1 MGGCIT
7 LTAWVRLSLR
17 QKEEKPCVG
26 GCDGTHCLGRDIA
39 QAAEERSGL
48 LSSCPFV
55 FGFFSSSST
64 QWHERRHCALKG
76 FADCWADID
85 DSMSSGCDYYCG
97 GKRLSTKKR
106 EQISGEEAFNEDK
119 KLKLAE
125 ERKAS
130 YFVAQDSFLVASPH
144 PS

>member
-1 MGGCIT
+1 MV
-7 LTAWVRLSLR
+7 LF
-17 QKEEKPCVG
+17 Q
-26 GCDGTHCLGRDIA
+26 H
-39 QAAEERSGL
+39 
-48 LSSCPFV
+48 
-55 FGFFSSSST
+55 
-64 QWHERRHCALKG
+64 HALKA

-106 EQISGEEAFNEDK
+106 EHISWEEAFNEYK

-125 ERKAS
+125 ERKALS
-130 YFVAQDSFLVASPH
+130 FVAQDSFLVASPCAWQDSFSVASPCQSGVDSFLVASPH